1 MIFSRSSRK
10 RTGPEGAF
18 VSDLWGGGAQ
28 LGEGPS
34 GDPDKGLD
42 DPTAWGSLRT
52 SETMGAASGEMSAGE
67 GRLGAQK

>member
-1 MIFSRSSRK
+1 M
-10 RTGPEGAF
+10 
-18 VSDLWGGGAQ
+18 SDLWGGGAQ